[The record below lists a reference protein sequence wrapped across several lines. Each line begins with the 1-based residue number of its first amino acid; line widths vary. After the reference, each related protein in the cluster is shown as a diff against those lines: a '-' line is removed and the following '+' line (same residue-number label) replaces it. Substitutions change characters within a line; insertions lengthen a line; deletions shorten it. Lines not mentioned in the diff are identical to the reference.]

1 MDRYLM
7 MIRFSGQPH
16 AIPTPAD
23 APVNPTLWR
32 STTNPAQHLL
42 AIEFPDRQHADAFEK
57 EIVSSTPPPDDCPIP
72 DVRGISI
79 KYGSGATPTQSAVGD
94 YLAMATIQTGPGLG
108 EKLED
113 QADEVLQTFRSL
125 PGYLGYL
132 VGANVSLSEEVW
144 VVATWQSEPPTPR
157 ADDDIKYACYQRI
170 DPAL

>member
-16 AIPTPAD
+16 PIPTPMEGR
-23 APVNPTLWR
+23 VNPTLWR
-32 STTNPAQHLL
+32 STVAPDQHLL

-57 EIVSSTPPPDDCPIP
+57 EIVSKTPPPEDFPIP

-79 KYGSGATPTQSAVGD
+79 KYGSGATPTQSSVGD
-94 YLAMATIQTGPGLG
+94 YLAMATIQTGPGMG

-113 QADEVLQTFRSL
+113 QADEVLKTFRSL
-125 PGYLGYL
+125 PGYLGYQ

-144 VVATWQSEPPTPR
+144 VTATWQSEPPTPR
-157 ADDDIKYACYQRI
+157 TDEDIKYACYQRVEH
-170 DPAL
+170 AL